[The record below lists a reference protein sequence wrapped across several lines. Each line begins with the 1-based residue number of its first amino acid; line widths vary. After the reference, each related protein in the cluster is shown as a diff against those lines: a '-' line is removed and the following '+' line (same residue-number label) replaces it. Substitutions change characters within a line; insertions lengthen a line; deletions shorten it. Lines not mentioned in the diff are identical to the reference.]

1 MIGLMDPRIAKE
13 QRHMGERSC
22 GCMNNESEEVFLDSI
37 EFTYATFSSSS
48 LITSTTSGLNEESAS
63 SSSSS

>member
-1 MIGLMDPRIAKE
+1 MDSRIAKE
-13 QRHMGERSC
+13 QRRIVEMSYS
-22 GCMNNESEEVFLDSI
+22 CMNNESEEVFLDSM

-63 SSSSS
+63 SSSS

>member
-1 MIGLMDPRIAKE
+1 MSG
-13 QRHMGERSC
+13 GSV
-22 GCMNNESEEVFLDSI
+22 NNESEEVFLDSI

-63 SSSSS
+63 SHRHHHVLPLLISL